1 MKTAL
6 WGAED
11 ESKRC
16 LTSIFKMA
24 RCEKVEEE
32 VEGCEWRAAGAAGL
46 WARWLVP
53 LIEMNLF
60 SFSPNPTTI

>member
-46 WARWLVP
+46 
-53 LIEMNLF
+53 
-60 SFSPNPTTI
+60 